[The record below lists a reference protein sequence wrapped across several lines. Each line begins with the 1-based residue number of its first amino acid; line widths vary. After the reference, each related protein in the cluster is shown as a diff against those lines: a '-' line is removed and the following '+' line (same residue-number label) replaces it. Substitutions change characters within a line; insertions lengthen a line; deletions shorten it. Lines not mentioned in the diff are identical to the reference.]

1 MQNSSKKSIIFW
13 AVIFSVL
20 ANVFFSRWITAK
32 ISTLPVLNRLHL
44 LDPQSPIV
52 IRETNE
58 VRISSDGEI
67 ADNLQKLTSRLSQV
81 GISAKNGFQVL
92 GTAAN
97 FTSDGVFVTSRL
109 AIVSV
114 NKDLLQIR
122 LADGRITA
130 VADAYLDEVTGL
142 AFLKTGINS
151 LSVAALADTGA
162 LKLGDRLLL
171 YSDSSEGAS
180 YFETQVNFLPTDK
193 QRVFGFQDAGV
204 DPEPGMVVAN
214 YKGELLGIWHLD
226 LVTPEKIKS
235 AFDNY
240 LESLKK

>member
-13 AVIFSVL
+13 AVIISIL

-32 ISTLPVLNRLHL
+32 ISTLPILNRLRL
-44 LDPQSPIV
+44 LDPQAPIV

-58 VRISSDGEI
+58 IRISSDGEI
-67 ADNLQKLTSRLSQV
+67 ADNLEKLTSHLSQV
-81 GISAKNGFQVL
+81 GVIDKNVFRVL

-109 AIVSV
+109 LLPA
-114 NKDLLQIR
+114 NMNLLQIR
-122 LADGRITA
+122 TADGRA
-130 VADAYLDEVTGL
+130 VPVSDIYFDEATGL
-142 AFLKTGINS
+142 AFLKTSMNN
-151 LSVAALADTGA
+151 LPVAPLAATA
-162 LKLGDRLLL
+162 SLKLGDRLLL
-171 YSDSSEGAS
+171 YSDSAEGAS

-193 QRVFGFQDAGV
+193 QKVFGFQDSGV
-204 DPEPGMVVAN
+204 DPEPGMVLAN
-214 YKGELLGIWHLD
+214 YKGELLGIWHSD
-226 LVTPEKIKS
+226 LVTPEKIKL